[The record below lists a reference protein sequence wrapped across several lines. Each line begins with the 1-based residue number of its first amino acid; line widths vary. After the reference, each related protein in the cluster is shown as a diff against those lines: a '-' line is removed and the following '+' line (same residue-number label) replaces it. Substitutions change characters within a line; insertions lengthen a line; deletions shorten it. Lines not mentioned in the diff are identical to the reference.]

1 MENFSLLYPAGTTP
15 AFKTLGDNTIND
27 LSLEYILDNVAKNAY
42 EKSVIRGML
51 LKLESDPSIIR
62 YRCDVFEDVMN
73 YPALRDNIKNTLDQ
87 LEYLK
92 SLGASFHDDTVAPLW
107 QLINRLHEL
116 EVYIDCIA
124 DLHRTL
130 TENPVKSEGLRQLRD
145 YVAAI
150 YNESG
155 FEYLRRDIKSLLT
168 ETSEIKSI
176 TLGVNLDSSLRPVEV
191 GIMSINHETFNH
203 TGILDR
209 FIGFLPKVGEMLD
222 GKASFGMSKMR
233 TVGTSGESDPLMNGL
248 CRAVTE
254 MLGGTVKNLKSTLSR
269 YVNISGYSL
278 TRFIPEF
285 IFYTRWADF
294 CSKVIGCGLP
304 MARPEILSAESKSLC
319 SKGIYNLKMA
329 IQILGGASLDVVRN
343 DFEFAKNHGIYIM
356 TGPNKGGKTTFT
368 QAIGILFL
376 LAQHGIYVPAQ
387 SVSLSPCDNIF
398 THFPADENQTVNLG
412 RLGEESMRISA
423 IFTEATD
430 KSLLLFN
437 ESLATTS
444 FTEGLYIAKDV
455 VRAMRCLGARTV
467 FNTHMHDLAAD
478 PDEFNSLRG
487 DLDVASLITGV
498 HEGQRSYKVYLAPPE
513 GVSYARDIAEKYGV
527 SFAQLQLSMQNCA

>member
-1 MENFSLLYPAGTTP
+1 
-15 AFKTLGDNTIND
+15 
-27 LSLEYILDNVAKNAY
+27 
-42 EKSVIRGML
+42 
-51 LKLESDPSIIR
+51 
-62 YRCDVFEDVMN
+62 
-73 YPALRDNIKNTLDQ
+73 
-87 LEYLK
+87 
-92 SLGASFHDDTVAPLW
+92 
-107 QLINRLHEL
+107 
-116 EVYIDCIA
+116 
-124 DLHRTL
+124 
-130 TENPVKSEGLRQLRD
+130 
-145 YVAAI
+145 
-150 YNESG
+150 
-155 FEYLRRDIKSLLT
+155 
-168 ETSEIKSI
+168 
-176 TLGVNLDSSLRPVEV
+176 
-191 GIMSINHETFNH
+191 
-203 TGILDR
+203 
-209 FIGFLPKVGEMLD
+209 
-222 GKASFGMSKMR
+222 
-233 TVGTSGESDPLMNGL
+233 
-248 CRAVTE
+248 
-254 MLGGTVKNLKSTLSR
+254 
-269 YVNISGYSL
+269 
-278 TRFIPEF
+278 
-285 IFYTRWADF
+285 
-294 CSKVIGCGLP
+294 
-304 MARPEILSAESKSLC
+304 
-319 SKGIYNLKMA
+319 
-329 IQILGGASLDVVRN
+329 
-343 DFEFAKNHGIYIM
+343 M
-356 TGPNKGGKTTFT
+356 TGPNRGGKTTFT

-412 RLGEESMRISA
+412 RLGEESKRISA